1 MRITKVNV
9 SSKAI
14 KLKSPLIISLGKIE
28 YAMSAV
34 VKIET
39 DEGIV
44 GVGEGAPGILIT
56 GETLDGTVQCIKEIG
71 KVILGCNP
79 LDFEKIYFLM
89 NSVAAHA
96 PSAKTAIDIAI
107 HDIIGKVSNQ
117 SIAQL
122 FGGYRESIET
132 DMTLSID
139 DADIMAKKAKQHIEA
154 GFNTLKVKVGV
165 DEKLDVERI
174 KKIRESV
181 GSAIKIRLDA
191 NQAWHPKQAIQMIER
206 LGEYDIELVE
216 QPVRAHNLE
225 GLKFVR
231 DHSRIPIMADESCF
245 TAKDALRLVRME
257 AVDFVNIKLMKCGGL
272 YEAAKISSICEIAGI
287 ECMIGCMA
295 EETNI
300 GVTAAAHLASGLKNI
315 TRCDLDATFGL
326 TEVVLTGGV
335 PLEETKDIKVSHEIG
350 LGIGG

>member
-181 GSAIKIRLDA
+181 GSATKIRLDA
-191 NQAWHPKQAIQMIER
+191 NQAWYPKQAIQMIER

-216 QPVRAHNLE
+216 QPVKSHNLE

-326 TEVVLTGGV
+326 TEVVLPGGV
-335 PLEETKDIKVSHEIG
+335 PLEETKDIKVSHDIG

>member
-1 MRITKVNV
+1 MKITKVSV

-14 KLKSPLIISLGKIE
+14 KLKSPLIISLGTIE

-34 VKIET
+34 VKVET

-44 GVGEGAPGILIT
+44 GIGEGAPGILIT
-56 GETLDGTVQCIKEIG
+56 GETLEGTVACIKEIG
-71 KVILGCNP
+71 KVIVGSNP

-89 NSVAAHA
+89 NGVAAHA

-107 HDIIGKVSNQ
+107 HDIIAKTANQ

-132 DMTLSID
+132 DMTLSIEEPQVM
-139 DADIMAKKAKQHIEA
+139 ADKAKQHVTD
-154 GFNTLKVKVGV
+154 GFDTLKVKVGM
-165 DEKLDVERI
+165 DEQLDVERI
-174 KKIRESV
+174 KQIRETV
-181 GSAIKIRLDA
+181 GSGVKLRLDA
-191 NQAWHPKQAIQMIER
+191 NQAWHPKQAVQMIDR
-206 LGEYDIELVE
+206 LSEYDIELVE
-216 QPVRAHNLE
+216 QPVKAHQLE

-231 DHSRIPIMADESCF
+231 DHSKVPIMADESCF

-272 YEAAKISSICEIAGI
+272 YEAAKISSICEVAGV

-300 GVTAAAHLASGLKNI
+300 AITAAAHLASGLKNI

-326 TEVVLTGGV
+326 TEVVLPGGV
-335 PLEETKDIKVSHEIG
+335 SLEASKNIKVSHEIG

>member
-1 MRITKVNV
+1 
-9 SSKAI
+9 
-14 KLKSPLIISLGKIE
+14 
-28 YAMSAV
+28 
-34 VKIET
+34 
-39 DEGIV
+39 
-44 GVGEGAPGILIT
+44 
-56 GETLDGTVQCIKEIG
+56 
-71 KVILGCNP
+71 
-79 LDFEKIYFLM
+79 
-89 NSVAAHA
+89 
-96 PSAKTAIDIAI
+96 
-107 HDIIGKVSNQ
+107 
-117 SIAQL
+117 
-122 FGGYRESIET
+122 
-132 DMTLSID
+132 
-139 DADIMAKKAKQHIEA
+139 
-154 GFNTLKVKVGV
+154 
-165 DEKLDVERI
+165 
-174 KKIRESV
+174 
-181 GSAIKIRLDA
+181 
-191 NQAWHPKQAIQMIER
+191 
-206 LGEYDIELVE
+206 LVE
-216 QPVRAHNLE
+216 QPVKSHNLE

-326 TEVVLTGGV
+326 TEVVLPGGV

>member
-1 MRITKVNV
+1 MKITKVSV

-44 GVGEGAPGILIT
+44 GIGEGAPGILIT
-56 GETLDGTVQCIKEIG
+56 GETLEGTAECIREIG
-71 KVILGCNP
+71 KVIIGCNP

-107 HDIIGKVSNQ
+107 HDIIGKVTNQ

-139 DADIMAKKAKQHIEA
+139 EAGVMAAKAKAHVA
-154 GFNTLKVKVGV
+154 DGFNTLKVKVGV

-174 KKIRESV
+174 KQIREAV
-181 GSAIKIRLDA
+181 GTSTKLRLDA
-191 NQAWHPKQAIQMIER
+191 NQACHPKQAVQMIDR
-206 LGEYDIELVE
+206 LSEYDIELVE
-216 QPVRAHNLE
+216 QPVKAHNLE

-231 DHSRIPIMADESCF
+231 DHSKVAIMADESCF

-272 YEAAKISSICEIAGI
+272 YEAAKISSICEVAGI

-300 GVTAAAHLASGLKNI
+300 AVTAAAHLASGLKNI

-326 TEVVLTGGV
+326 TEVVLPGGV
-335 PLEETKDIKVSHEIG
+335 SLEANKDITVSHSIG